1 MLREFE
7 GLITIVKDKMEF
19 ELSSSENK
27 LIIHSFFI
35 SFCNRAAYS
44 ALTEFEKKYL
54 WTMNEKLKKKRMKE
68 EERRMKKR
76 NAMERIKKTIHGVE
90 LMLASLKKMQFSK

>member
-1 MLREFE
+1 
-7 GLITIVKDKMEF
+7 
-19 ELSSSENK
+19 
-27 LIIHSFFI
+27 
-35 SFCNRAAYS
+35 
-44 ALTEFEKKYL
+44 
-54 WTMNEKLKKKRMKE
+54 MNEKLKKKRMKE